1 MMKILQV
8 LVERRCVKTYNFFSQ
23 VKRFFLTYSTING
36 IINMNDFNA
45 SEVAALGRVIFVTG
59 FKGGV
64 GKTTVS
70 ANIAATLF
78 ALGNK
83 VLVIDGDFGM
93 RCMDM
98 VLGAESDSVFD
109 CSDVLSGRCSPAAA
123 MCDIGGHNGFSF
135 IPAPM
140 NLSDDKL
147 PKSAYRQLVNEIREE
162 FDYIIIDSCAEM
174 TDYYMAFASTADEAV
189 IVTLHQSTSVRAAEK
204 TAARLAAM
212 GVKRQSLVVNGYR
225 QTFAENGKLPGI
237 PDIINRSSVRLLGVV
252 PYCEKLSASQE
263 AAELAFMGDLKKKA
277 SKWEAAF
284 YNIASRLNGSRIKLF
299 ENCESNKKRGS
310 YKGIVLRTKAKRE
323 E

>member
-1 MMKILQV
+1 MTIDTINVIIIVYDCIESIQRL
-8 LVERRCVKTYNFFSQ
+8 
-23 VKRFFLTYSTING
+23 VKRGVS
-36 IINMNDFNA
+36 
-45 SEVAALGRVIFVTG
+45 ALGRVIFVTG

-70 ANIAATLF
+70 ANLAATLY

-98 VLGAESDSVFD
+98 VLGLESETLFD
-109 CSDVLSGRCSPAAA
+109 CSDVLTGRCSPTAA
-123 MCDIGGHNGFSF
+123 MCEVRNRTGFSF

-140 NLSDDKL
+140 NLADEKI
-147 PKSAYRQLVNEIREE
+147 PKSAFADFINEVRND

-174 TDYYMAFASTADEAV
+174 TDYYMAFAATADEAV

-204 TAARLAAM
+204 TAARLSMM
-212 GVKRQSLVVNGYR
+212 GISKLSLVVNGYR
-225 QTFAENGKLPGI
+225 ASFAEKGKLPDI
-237 PDIINRSSVRLLGVV
+237 VEIINRSSVRLLGVV
-252 PYCEKLSASQE
+252 PYGEKLQASQE
-263 AAELAFMGDLKKKA
+263 AAELAFMGDMKKKA

-284 YNIASRLNGSRIKLF
+284 YNIAQRLCGKRVLLF
-299 ENCESNKKRGS
+299 AGAESLKKRGA
-310 YKGIVLRTKAKRE
+310 YKGIALQENWEIRE